1 MLAGYVVSGLIALA
15 ATIYLLVA
23 LLFPERF

>member
-1 MLAGYVVSGLIALA
+1 MLTGYVVSGLIALG

-23 LLFPERF
+23 LLFHERF

>member
-15 ATIYLLVA
+15 STIYLLVA